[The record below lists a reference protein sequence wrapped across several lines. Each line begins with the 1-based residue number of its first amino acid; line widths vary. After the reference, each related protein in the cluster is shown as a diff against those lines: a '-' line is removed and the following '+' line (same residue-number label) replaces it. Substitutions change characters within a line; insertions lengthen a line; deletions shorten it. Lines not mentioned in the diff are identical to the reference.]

1 MSNFNIKSRNVFGYY
16 YRGELSDKEIKKK
29 HKEEIS
35 KIRRNLI
42 KEDTSRQTKEYMKQ
56 VGTK

>member
-16 YRGELSDKEIKKK
+16 YRGELSDKQIKKK
-29 HKEEIS
+29 HKKEIS

-42 KEDTSRQTKEYMKQ
+42 KEDTRKQIKKYM
-56 VGTK
+56 